1 MRLAPVAHRV
11 QQWPQGL
18 SKGRNGVYD
27 ARRCIRVNGTLN
39 DSGALQFAELLRER
53 SLRNSANSTLQF
65 REPLGTLEKLIEN
78 GGFPASADNAR
89 GGFYRADLYILGH
102 DGSRTTLYTTYQS
115 DVTYSDVTM
124 LVGPSSILT
133 TAISRPDLQATR
145 APRIANRRKLERE
158 TPKTARETQMQL
170 ETTELGKSKNR
181 TKVPRPLMLAVGLAA
196 LAGLSVGCSSSAE
209 PKAPTAPGVSVA
221 EVICKQIGDSDEFTG
236 RLEAVN
242 AVEVRPR
249 VSGYLQSV
257 DFKEGA
263 IVRQGDL
270 LFQIDRRPFQAE
282 VDRLR
287 GDLSQAR
294 AQRSR
299 AESDFARAER
309 LHNNDGMSAE
319 EYDRRAAVRNEAEA
333 RIASTEAAL
342 RGAELNLEFTRV
354 TAPITGRVGRA
365 EITEGNLVESG
376 AAQVKP
382 LTTLVSLD
390 PIYVYFD
397 VDEQT
402 YLKYARLTQGHGTS
416 SHDLRSAA
424 QLGLADE
431 DGFPHTG
438 QVSFV
443 DNQVSSSTGTI
454 RLRATFA
461 NTNLALTPGLFARI
475 RLQGGGASRGCLAKD
490 EAIVTDLN
498 QRYVFVLGKDN
509 KLEYRSVKLGPMT
522 EGLRVVR
529 DGLHE
534 GDVVVVNGL
543 QRVRPG
549 AAVTPQK
556 VSMAAQ
562 SNSSSEASTRSAS
575 QSRQEPSREPK
586 ARE

>member
-1 MRLAPVAHRV
+1 MQRGITD
-11 QQWPQGL
+11 QW
-18 SKGRNGVYD
+18 
-27 ARRCIRVNGTLN
+27 
-39 DSGALQFAELLRER
+39 
-53 SLRNSANSTLQF
+53 
-65 REPLGTLEKLIEN
+65 
-78 GGFPASADNAR
+78 
-89 GGFYRADLYILGH
+89 
-102 DGSRTTLYTTYQS
+102 
-115 DVTYSDVTM
+115 
-124 LVGPSSILT
+124 
-133 TAISRPDLQATR
+133 
-145 APRIANRRKLERE
+145 
-158 TPKTARETQMQL
+158 
-170 ETTELGKSKNR
+170 KSKNHG
-181 TKVPRPLMLAVGLAA
+181 TVPPGLMLTIGLAI
-196 LAGLSVGCSSSAE
+196 LAGLNAGCSSSAQ
-209 PKAPTAPGVSVA
+209 PKAPAPAEVSVA

-257 DFKEGA
+257 HFKEGA

-270 LFQIDRRPFQAE
+270 LFQIDPRPFQAE
-282 VDRLR
+282 VDRLK
-287 GDLSQAR
+287 GELSQAK

-299 AESDFARAER
+299 AQSDFERAER

-333 RIASTEAAL
+333 RIAATEAAL

-365 EITEGNLVESG
+365 EITEGNLVEGG
-376 AAQVKP
+376 AGQIKP

-402 YLKYARLTQGHGTS
+402 YLKYARVTQTRGTT
-416 SHDLRSAA
+416 SHDLRGAA
-424 QLGLADE
+424 LLGLADE
-431 DGFPHTG
+431 DGFPHSG

-461 NTNLALTPGLFARI
+461 NKNLALTPGLFARI
-475 RLQGGGASRGCLAKD
+475 RLQGGNTQSGCLARD
-490 EAIVTDLN
+490 EAVITDLN
-498 QRYVFVLGKDN
+498 QKYVFVLGKN
-509 KLEYRSVKLGPMT
+509 NTIEYRPVKLGPMT

-534 GDVVVVNGL
+534 GDIVVVSGL

-549 AAVTPQK
+549 ASVTPKMVSMVAGQSSPSSDTSTQSALIHKDEKSRGQK
-556 VSMAAQ
+556 V
-562 SNSSSEASTRSAS
+562 
-575 QSRQEPSREPK
+575 RE
-586 ARE
+586 

>member
-1 MRLAPVAHRV
+1 MQLGTKDPWKRRNLGTVTPRLALAM
-11 QQWPQGL
+11 
-18 SKGRNGVYD
+18 
-27 ARRCIRVNGTLN
+27 
-39 DSGALQFAELLRER
+39 AL
-53 SLRNSANSTLQF
+53 
-65 REPLGTLEKLIEN
+65 
-78 GGFPASADNAR
+78 
-89 GGFYRADLYILGH
+89 
-102 DGSRTTLYTTYQS
+102 
-115 DVTYSDVTM
+115 
-124 LVGPSSILT
+124 
-133 TAISRPDLQATR
+133 AT
-145 APRIANRRKLERE
+145 
-158 TPKTARETQMQL
+158 
-170 ETTELGKSKNR
+170 
-181 TKVPRPLMLAVGLAA
+181 
-196 LAGLSVGCSSSAE
+196 LAGLNAGCSSSAQ
-209 PKAPTAPGVSVA
+209 PKAPALAEVSVA
-221 EVICKQIGDSDEFTG
+221 EVICKQLGDNDEFTG

-257 DFKEGA
+257 HFKEGA

-270 LFQIDRRPFQAE
+270 LFQIDPRPLQAE
-282 VDRLR
+282 VDRLK
-287 GDLSQAR
+287 GDLSQAK

-299 AESDFARAER
+299 AQSDFERAER

-402 YLKYARLTQGHGTS
+402 YLKYARVTQSHGTS
-416 SHDLRSAA
+416 SHDLRSTAL
-424 QLGLADE
+424 LGLADE
-431 DGFPHTG
+431 DGFPHAG
-438 QVSFV
+438 KVSFV

-461 NTNLALTPGLFARI
+461 NKNLALTPGLFARI
-475 RLQGGGASRGCLAKD
+475 RLQGGGVHGGCLAKD
-490 EAIVTDLN
+490 EAVVTDLN
-498 QRYVFVLGKDN
+498 QKYVFVLGKN
-509 KLEYRSVKLGPMT
+509 NTLAYRPVKLGPMA

-534 GDVVVVNGL
+534 GDVIVVNGL

-549 AAVTPQK
+549 ATVAPRK
-556 VSMAAQ
+556 ISMASQPSSLAETSTQ
-562 SNSSSEASTRSAS
+562 STLVDHGEK
-575 QSRQEPSREPK
+575 SREPK

>member
-1 MRLAPVAHRV
+1 MQL
-11 QQWPQGL
+11 
-18 SKGRNGVYD
+18 
-27 ARRCIRVNGTLN
+27 
-39 DSGALQFAELLRER
+39 
-53 SLRNSANSTLQF
+53 
-65 REPLGTLEKLIEN
+65 
-78 GGFPASADNAR
+78 
-89 GGFYRADLYILGH
+89 
-102 DGSRTTLYTTYQS
+102 RTTNSWNSNNHGT
-115 DVTYSDVTM
+115 VVAR
-124 LVGPSSILT
+124 LT
-133 TAISRPDLQATR
+133 LAI
-145 APRIANRRKLERE
+145 
-158 TPKTARETQMQL
+158 
-170 ETTELGKSKNR
+170 
-181 TKVPRPLMLAVGLAA
+181 GLATF
-196 LAGLSVGCSSSAE
+196 AGLNAGCSSSAQ
-209 PKAPTAPGVSVA
+209 PKAPAPVEVSVA

-257 DFKEGA
+257 HFKEGA

-270 LFQIDRRPFQAE
+270 LFQIDPRPFQAE
-282 VDRLR
+282 VDRLK
-287 GDLSQAR
+287 GDLSQAK

-299 AESDFARAER
+299 AQSDFERAER

-365 EITEGNLVESG
+365 EITEGNLVEGG
-376 AAQVKP
+376 AGQIKP

-402 YLKYARLTQGHGTS
+402 YLKYARLTETHGTS

-424 QLGLADE
+424 LLGLADE
-431 DGFPHTG
+431 DAFPHVG

-461 NTNLALTPGLFARI
+461 NKNLALTPGLFARI
-475 RLQGGGASRGCLAKD
+475 RLQGSGAHSGCLAKD
-490 EAIVTDLN
+490 EAVVTDLN
-498 QRYVFVLGKDN
+498 QKYVFVLGKN
-509 KLEYRSVKLGPMT
+509 NTLAYRPVKLGPMT

-534 GDVVVVNGL
+534 GDVIVVNGL

-549 AAVTPQK
+549 PAVPPKKTSVPVK
-556 VSMAAQ
+556 ISAPGR
-562 SNSSSEASTRSAS
+562 ASTESALVG
-575 QSRQEPSREPK
+575 QEEKSPEPK
-586 ARE
+586 VQE

>member
-1 MRLAPVAHRV
+1 
-11 QQWPQGL
+11 
-18 SKGRNGVYD
+18 
-27 ARRCIRVNGTLN
+27 
-39 DSGALQFAELLRER
+39 
-53 SLRNSANSTLQF
+53 
-65 REPLGTLEKLIEN
+65 
-78 GGFPASADNAR
+78 
-89 GGFYRADLYILGH
+89 
-102 DGSRTTLYTTYQS
+102 
-115 DVTYSDVTM
+115 
-124 LVGPSSILT
+124 
-133 TAISRPDLQATR
+133 
-145 APRIANRRKLERE
+145 
-158 TPKTARETQMQL
+158 MQL
-170 ETTELGKSKNR
+170 ETKDTRKSKDLS
-181 TKVPRPLMLAVGLAA
+181 TLTSQLMLGIGLAT
-196 LAGLSVGCSSSAE
+196 LAGLNAGCSSSAQ
-209 PKAPTAPGVSVA
+209 PKAPAPVEVSVA
-221 EVICKQIGDSDEFTG
+221 EVVCKQIGDSDEFTG

-257 DFKEGA
+257 NFKEGA
-263 IVRQGDL
+263 IVREGDV
-270 LFQIDRRPFQAE
+270 LFQIDPRPFQAE
-282 VDRLR
+282 VDRLK
-287 GDLSQAR
+287 GDLSQAK

-333 RIASTEAAL
+333 RIASTGAAL

-402 YLKYARLTQGHGTS
+402 YLKYARVTQSHGTG

-424 QLGLADE
+424 LLGLADE
-431 DGFPHTG
+431 DGFPHVG

-461 NTNLALTPGLFARI
+461 NRNLALTPGLFARI
-475 RLQGGGASRGCLAKD
+475 RLQGGGAHDGCLAKD
-490 EAIVTDLN
+490 EAVITDLN
-498 QRYVFVLGKDN
+498 QKYVFVLGKN
-509 KLEYRSVKLGPMT
+509 NTLEYRPVKLGSMT

-534 GDVVVVNGL
+534 GDIIVVSGL

-549 AAVTPQK
+549 AAVTPKK
-556 VSMAAQ
+556 VSMASQPNALGETSTQ
-562 SNSSSEASTRSAS
+562 SALAGHEEK
-575 QSRQEPSREPK
+575 SRDPK

>member
-1 MRLAPVAHRV
+1 M
-11 QQWPQGL
+11 
-18 SKGRNGVYD
+18 
-27 ARRCIRVNGTLN
+27 
-39 DSGALQFAELLRER
+39 
-53 SLRNSANSTLQF
+53 
-65 REPLGTLEKLIEN
+65 
-78 GGFPASADNAR
+78 
-89 GGFYRADLYILGH
+89 
-102 DGSRTTLYTTYQS
+102 
-115 DVTYSDVTM
+115 
-124 LVGPSSILT
+124 
-133 TAISRPDLQATR
+133 
-145 APRIANRRKLERE
+145 
-158 TPKTARETQMQL
+158 
-170 ETTELGKSKNR
+170 SKNR
-181 TKVPRPLMLAVGLAA
+181 IVTKAILIIGLATLVGLN
-196 LAGLSVGCSSSAE
+196 AGCSGSSSAQS
-209 PKAPTAPGVSVA
+209 KAPAPAEVNVA

-257 DFKEGA
+257 RFKEGA

-270 LFQIDRRPFQAE
+270 LFQIDPRPFQAE
-282 VDRLR
+282 VDRLK

-299 AESDFARAER
+299 AQSDFERAER

-319 EYDRRAAVRNEAEA
+319 EYDRRAAARNEAEA

-402 YLKYARLTQGHGTS
+402 YLKYARLTQSHGTS
-416 SHDLRSAA
+416 SHELRGSAL
-424 QLGLADE
+424 LGLADE
-431 DGFPHTG
+431 DGFPHIG
-438 QVSFV
+438 KVSFV

-461 NTNLALTPGLFARI
+461 NKNLALTPGLFARI
-475 RLQGGGASRGCLAKD
+475 RLQGGGAHSGCLARD
-490 EAIVTDLN
+490 EAVVTDLN
-498 QRYVFVLGKDN
+498 QKYVFVLGKN
-509 KLEYRSVKLGPMT
+509 NTLEYRPVKLGPIV

-534 GDVVVVNGL
+534 GDVIVVNGL

-549 AAVTPQK
+549 AAVTPKK
-556 VSMAAQ
+556 VSMAAGRSNPSPSTDTSTQ
-562 SNSSSEASTRSAS
+562 SALAGGE
-575 QSRQEPSREPK
+575 EKSRERK
-586 ARE
+586 VRE